1 MKHVAIYNDWIKQHA
16 TYSATRVGLVDDA
29 KSVSRTYLEIDRRV
43 DALAER
49 LQTVFGVA
57 SGDRVVLVSKSCI
70 EAFELQFACARIGA
84 IFVPTNWRL
93 SAEEL
98 GWIIQDCDPRV
109 VFFDTEFSSICP
121 DDRPRVEVALDASP
135 DSPYEQLARANTR
148 TAPARVEWENTWMI
162 LYTSGTTGRPK
173 GAMLSYRM
181 MHLNAVSWLSPSR
194 IGARSVFL
202 CSMPTFHTGG
212 LNCYSNSVLYAGGTV
227 IVQRDYDP
235 KRALEILSD
244 PVRRVSHFF
253 GTPTHYSLLTQ
264 VQGFSD
270 TPLPALEIAGM
281 GGSPSSNALV
291 KDLMQSGLPMQPAY
305 GMTEIGPAIFVTEM
319 HDVQRKIGSCGHPT
333 MHVEM
338 KIVDVDGATCQTG
351 EAGELWVRGPV
362 CMTGYW
368 NKPEATRDAFVEG
381 WFKTGDGAK
390 IDEDGY
396 VYIVDRLKDMFISGG
411 ENVYPAEIERVLG
424 DHPSVLLAAVVGVPD
439 ERWGEVGAAYV
450 VLKAGASVTG
460 TALLEHCAQR
470 LARYKIPKTLEIRD
484 DLPRNASGKILKR
497 AIRKPPL

>member
-1 MKHVAIYNDWIKQHA
+1 M
-16 TYSATRVGLVDDA
+16 
-29 KSVSRTYLEIDRRV
+29 
-43 DALAER
+43 
-49 LQTVFGVA
+49 
-57 SGDRVVLVSKSCI
+57 
-70 EAFELQFACARIGA
+70 
-84 IFVPTNWRL
+84 PTNWRL
-93 SAEEL
+93 SSEEL
-98 GWIIQDCDPRV
+98 GWIIQDCDPKV
-109 VFFDTEFSSICP
+109 IFHDTEFFDICP
-121 DDRPRVEVALDASP
+121 GNKPRVEISIDAAS
-135 DSPYEQLARANTR
+135 DSAYEQLASAAIRCK
-148 TAPARVEWENTWMI
+148 PSRVEWESTWMI

-173 GAMLSYRM
+173 GAMLSYQM
-181 MHLNAVSWLSPSR
+181 MHLNAVSWLSPSK
-194 IGARSVFL
+194 ISASSVFL
-202 CSMPTFHTGG
+202 CAMPTFHTGG

-227 IVQRDYDP
+227 IVQRDYEP

-244 PVRRVSHFF
+244 PTLGVSHFF

-264 VQGFSD
+264 VPGFSG
-270 TPLPALEIAGM
+270 TPLPALQIAGM

-291 KDLMQSGLPMQPAY
+291 KDLMASGLPMQPAY

-319 HDVQRKIGSCGHPT
+319 HDVQRKVGTCGHPT

-338 KIVDVDGATCQTG
+338 KIVDGNGETCKTG

-362 CMTGYW
+362 CMSGYW
-368 NKPEATRDAFVEG
+368 NKPEATRDAFAEG

-390 IDEDGY
+390 IDADGY

-424 DHPSVLLAAVVGVPD
+424 DHPCVLLAAVVGVPD

-450 VLKAGASVTG
+450 VLKAGTLCTEAT
-460 TALLEHCAQR
+460 LLEHCGQR

-497 AIRKPPL
+497 AIRKPIDLNQ